1 MSALRDVPRAL
12 VIGFGLA
19 AAPSAAPATPPE
31 PPALSDLPG
40 TGCLRAEIDGRVVD
54 FPLKHTKVHAD
65 VSGPVARVRV
75 TQTFANPSAETIEA
89 VYVFPLPVDSA
100 VNEFEMRVGDRTI
113 AGIIERRAEAR
124 RLYEDARSSGHV
136 AALLEQE
143 RTNVFTQSVAN
154 ILPGNEIDV
163 TLTYVEALPY
173 DAGSWEMVFPTVVGP
188 RFNPPGTRADVIPAG
203 GDRFFAPSP
212 RPGDPDP
219 TRLGNPPFLPPH
231 VPSGHDLE
239 ITVDW
244 DAGIPVEGWTS
255 PTHRVDVRR
264 KGPRRAVVTLH
275 PLDTRPNKDFVLRA
289 KAKGAG
295 ADTGVLAYHDGRD
308 GYVSVLVH
316 PKLDLRAAD
325 LTPKEMIFVL
335 DCSGSMSG
343 EPIAAAKGLVRR
355 ALTNV
360 NPGDTFQ
367 IIRFSERASG
377 LARTPIEATPENV
390 KRGLAYL
397 ETLQGQGGTMMI
409 EGIKAALD
417 FPEDPRRLRIVM
429 FLTDGYIGN
438 EAEILD
444 AVRAALGNARLFSFG
459 VGSSVNRELL
469 DGLALEG
476 RGEAQYFL
484 GGSSMTESVD
494 RFHERIRNPYLTDVE
509 LVWHGVDVADRYP
522 RQVPDVF
529 GGQPLAVHA
538 RYEGRGDGWLE
549 VRGRIAGKPWRTR
562 VAVDLPRGESG
573 NPAVGTLWAR
583 ARIADLSRSDRSQ
596 SDPAVRA
603 EIESIG
609 LSHHLVTPYTSFVAV
624 EDKLV
629 VSDGR
634 PKRVRIPVDMPEGV
648 SFEGVFGETGSFEGR
663 RERAGAEMMKSMVP
677 PPVSV
682 APLGRPDASG
692 PAFRR
697 HAGIARD
704 EAASP
709 VESEGTGMDRK
720 LAALEDKDAAAGVTV
735 KVVADRTELRAGD
748 ALTLTVTVT
757 NGTGADVRIAKDPRL
772 GDGQF
777 RLRVLDARWNETVLG
792 NAGVF
797 DKLRGRA
804 EERLA
809 AGQSR
814 TFTIRLTPGQAAFLG
829 KPGVYHLFVEGA
841 PFGGAADSA
850 RLTVRVI

>member
-1 MSALRDVPRAL
+1 MPALRDLPRAFL
-12 VIGFGLA
+12 VGLGLA
-19 AAPSAAPATPPE
+19 AAPATVPASPPE
-31 PPALSDLPG
+31 PIDLPG
-40 TGCLRAEIDGRVVD
+40 TGCLRAEIDGRIVD

-75 TQTFANPSAETIEA
+75 TQTFANPSDETIEA

-124 RLYEDARSSGHV
+124 RLYEDARNAGHV

-163 TLTYVEALPY
+163 TLTYVEQLPY

-188 RFNPPGTRADVIPAG
+188 RFNPPGARADVVPAG
-203 GDRFFAPSP
+203 GDFLAPAP
-212 RPGDPDP
+212 RPGGPDP
-219 TRLGNPPFLPPH
+219 TRLENPPFLPPH
-231 VPSGHDLE
+231 VQSRHDLE

-244 DAGIPVEGWTS
+244 DAGIPMEDWSS

-264 KGPRRAVVTLH
+264 KGSRRAVVTLH

-295 ADTGVLAYHDGRD
+295 ADTGVLAYHDGTD

-316 PKLDLRAAD
+316 PKLDLRATD

-377 LARTPIEATPENV
+377 LARAPIEATPENV

-397 ETLQGQGGTMMI
+397 EQLQGQGGTMMI

-417 FPEDPRRLRIVM
+417 FPHDPRRLRIVM

-444 AVRAALGNARLFSFG
+444 AVRAAIGDARLFSFG

-484 GGSSMTESVD
+484 GGSSMAASVD
-494 RFHERIRNPYLTDVE
+494 RFYERIRNPYLTDVE
-509 LVWHGVDVADRYP
+509 LVWHGVDVTDRYP
-522 RQVPDVF
+522 EQVPDVF

-538 RYEGRGDGWLE
+538 RYDGRGDGWLE
-549 VRGRIAGKPWRTR
+549 VRGRIAGKPWKTR
-562 VAVDLPRGESG
+562 VDLDLPRGESG

-583 ARIADLSRSDRSQ
+583 ARIADLQRSDRSQ
-596 SDPAVRA
+596 TNPAVRA
-603 EIESIG
+603 EIETLG

-624 EDKLV
+624 EEKLV

-634 PKRVRIPVDMPEGV
+634 PKRVRVPVEMPEGV
-648 SFEGVFGETGSFEGR
+648 SFEGVFGEAGSFEGR
-663 RERAGAEMMKSMVP
+663 GVSGAEMMKSMAAP
-677 PPVSV
+677 PPASV
-682 APLGRPDASG
+682 APGRSDAGRQERLRGLG
-692 PAFRR
+692 
-697 HAGIARD
+697 ILRD
-704 EAASP
+704 EATASP
-709 VESEGTGMDRK
+709 QEAKESDADQRRPPREAKDPTGPVV
-720 LAALEDKDAAAGVTV
+720 VTV
-735 KVVADRTELRAGD
+735 AADRTELRAGET
-748 ALTLTVTVT
+748 LTLTVTVR
-757 NGTGADVRIAKDPRL
+757 NGTRADVRIAKAPRL
-772 GDGQF
+772 GDGQL
-777 RLRVLDARWNETVLG
+777 RLRVLDAGWKETVLG
-792 NAGVF
+792 GAGVL

-809 AGQSR
+809 PGQSR
-814 TFTIRLTPGQAAFLG
+814 TFTLRLTPEQAAFLR

>member
-1 MSALRDVPRAL
+1 MPALRDFPRAL
-12 VIGFGLA
+12 LVGIGLA
-19 AAPSAAPATPPE
+19 AAPAAAPATPPE
-31 PPALSDLPG
+31 PPPLPG

-75 TQTFANPSAETIEA
+75 TQTFANPSDETIEA

-124 RLYEDARSSGHV
+124 RLYEDARNAGHV

-163 TLTYVEALPY
+163 TLTYVEQLPY
-173 DAGSWEMVFPTVVGP
+173 DAGSWEMVLPTVVGP
-188 RFNPPGTRADVIPAG
+188 RFNPPGTRGDIVPAG
-203 GDRFFAPSP
+203 GDFLAPPP
-212 RPGDPDP
+212 RPDDPDP
-219 TRLGNPPFLPPH
+219 SRLENPPFLPPH
-231 VPSGHDLE
+231 VQSRHDLE

-244 DAGIPVEGWTS
+244 DAGIPVEDWSS

-264 KGPRRAVVTLH
+264 KGPRRAVITLH
-275 PLDTRPNKDFVLRA
+275 PLDTRPNKDFVLKA

-295 ADTGVLAYHDGRD
+295 ADTGVLAYHDGTD

-325 LTPKEMIFVL
+325 LTAKEMIFVL

-377 LARTPIEATPENV
+377 LARAPIEATPANV

-397 ETLQGQGGTMMI
+397 EQLQGEGGTMMI

-417 FPEDPRRLRIVM
+417 FPHDPKRLRIVM

-444 AVRAALGNARLFSFG
+444 AVRAAIGNARLFSFG

-484 GGSSMTESVD
+484 GGSSMAQSVD
-494 RFHERIRNPYLTDVE
+494 RFYERIRNPYLTDVE
-509 LVWHGVDVADRYP
+509 LVWHGVDVTDRYP
-522 RQVPDVF
+522 EQVPDVF

-538 RYEGRGDGWLE
+538 RYDGRGDGWLE
-549 VRGRIAGKPWRTR
+549 VRGRIAGRPWKTR
-562 VAVDLPRGESG
+562 VELDLPRGPSG

-583 ARIADLSRSDRSQ
+583 ARIADLQRSDRSQ
-596 SDPAVRA
+596 TNAAVRA

-609 LSHHLVTPYTSFVAV
+609 LAHHLVTPYTSFVAV
-624 EDKLV
+624 EEKLV

-634 PKRVRIPVDMPEGV
+634 PKRVRVPVEMPEGV
-648 SFEGVFGETGSFEGR
+648 SFEGVFGEAGSFEGR
-663 RERAGAEMMKSMVP
+663 QERAGAEMMKSMAAP
-677 PPVSV
+677 PASV
-682 APLGRPDASG
+682 APLGRPDPRG
-692 PAFRR
+692 
-697 HAGIARD
+697 HAGRSLGVLRD

-709 VESEGTGMDRK
+709 EEAERSAVDRRYRSP
-720 LAALEDKDAAAGVTV
+720 EDKDASGVTV
-735 KVVADRTELRAGD
+735 TVSADRTELRAGGT
-748 ALTLTVTVT
+748 LTLTVTVT
-757 NGTGADVRIAKDPRL
+757 NGTGADVRIATAPKL
-772 GDGQF
+772 GDGQL
-777 RLRVLDARWNETVLG
+777 RLRVLDSRWNEIVLG
-792 NAGVF
+792 KAGVL

-804 EERLA
+804 EDRLA

-814 TFTIRLTPGQAAFLG
+814 TFTVRLTPEQAAFLR

-850 RLTVRVI
+850 RLAVRVI

>member
-1 MSALRDVPRAL
+1 MPALRETPWAL
-12 VIGFGLA
+12 LVGLGLA
-19 AAPSAAPATPPE
+19 AAPAAATPPA
-31 PPALSDLPG
+31 PPDLPG
-40 TGCLRAEIDGRVVD
+40 TGCLRAEIDGRIVD

-75 TQTFANPSAETIEA
+75 TQTFANPSEETIEA
-89 VYVFPLPVDSA
+89 VYVFPLPVGSA
-100 VNEFEMRVGDRTI
+100 VNEFEMRIGDRTI
-113 AGIIERRAEAR
+113 AGVIERRAEAR
-124 RLYEDARSSGHV
+124 RRYEDARDSGHV

-163 TLTYVEALPY
+163 TLTYVETLPY

-188 RFNPPGTRADVIPAG
+188 RFNPPGTRGDAVPAG
-203 GDRFFAPSP
+203 GDRHFAPSP

-219 TRLGNPPFLPPH
+219 ARLGNPPFLPPH
-231 VPSGHDLE
+231 VQSGHDLE

-244 DAGIPVEGWTS
+244 DAGIPVEDWTS

-264 KGPRRAVVTLH
+264 EGPRRAVVTLH
-275 PLDTRPNKDFVLRA
+275 PLDTRPNKDFVLKA

-343 EPIAAAKGLVRR
+343 EPMAAAKGLVRR

-360 NPGDTFQ
+360 NRGDSFQ

-377 LARTPIEATPENV
+377 LARAPLEATPENV

-397 ETLQGQGGTMMI
+397 EQLQGSGGTMMI

-417 FPEDPRRLRIVM
+417 FPHDPRRLRIVM

-444 AVRAALGNARLFSFG
+444 AVRAAIGNARLFSFG

-484 GGSSMTESVD
+484 GGSSMAGSVD
-494 RFHERIRNPYLTDVE
+494 RFYERIRNPYLTDVE
-509 LVWHGVDVADRYP
+509 LVWHGVDVTDRYP
-522 RQVPDVF
+522 QQLPDVF

-549 VRGRIAGKPWRTR
+549 VRGRIAGKPWKTR
-562 VAVDLPRGESG
+562 VELDLPRGESG

-583 ARIADLSRSDRSQ
+583 ARIADLQRSDRSQ

-624 EDKLV
+624 EEKLV

-634 PKRVRIPVDMPEGV
+634 PRRVRVPVEMPEGV
-648 SFEGVFGETGSFEGR
+648 SFDGVFGETGSFEGR
-663 RERAGAEMMKSMVP
+663 RAMGMAPSPASPMPRARTDERRE
-677 PPVSV
+677 
-682 APLGRPDASG
+682 
-692 PAFRR
+692 AFRS
-697 HAGIARD
+697 GLGSVRD

-709 VESEGTGMDRK
+709 VESDASGMDRK
-720 LAALEDKDAAAGVTV
+720 LAALDDKDPAGGVTLE
-735 KVVADRTELRAGD
+735 VVADRTELRAGGT
-748 ALTLTVTVT
+748 LTLTVTVT
-757 NGTGADVRIAKDPRL
+757 NGTDADVRIAKNPRL

-777 RLRVLDARWNETVLG
+777 RLRVLDARWHETVLG
-792 NAGVF
+792 SAGMLE
-797 DKLRGRA
+797 KLRGRA

-809 AGQSR
+809 AGRSR
-814 TFTIRLTPGQAAFLG
+814 TFTIRLTPQEAAFLG

-841 PFGGAADSA
+841 PFGGAADSS
-850 RLTVRVI
+850 RLTVRVR